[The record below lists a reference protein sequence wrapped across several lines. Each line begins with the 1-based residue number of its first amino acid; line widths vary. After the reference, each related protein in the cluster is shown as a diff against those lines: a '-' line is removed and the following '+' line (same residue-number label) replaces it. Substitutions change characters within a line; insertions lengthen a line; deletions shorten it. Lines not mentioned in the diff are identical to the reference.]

1 MSFIAEVFVMK
12 LMSIFNKSFVSKTEL
27 ISDKAP
33 VVDREWWPSNPCKV
47 PPSTDVRI
55 RSMGG
60 P

>member
-1 MSFIAEVFVMK
+1 MK

-33 VVDREWWPSNPCKV
+33 VVDRE
-47 PPSTDVRI
+47 
-55 RSMGG
+55 SMGG

>member
-33 VVDREWWPSNPCKV
+33 VVDRE
-47 PPSTDVRI
+47 
-55 RSMGG
+55 
-60 P
+60 